1 MDCIDGMKL
10 IEDESIDLVV
20 TDPPYGI
27 EYQNN
32 YTLRKHNKIYGD
44 NKIDYLS
51 MGKECYRVLK
61 NNSHAYFFT
70 RFDVYP
76 YHYVQLKKIGFNIK
90 NVLVIEKGHIGG
102 GCDLDGGFANNC
114 EWLIFCHKG
123 RRVFN
128 KTKLMKNTKPVGK
141 KTARHNNPAQEYKTR
156 FNSCWFGDR
165 YPKSTYNSSWQK
177 KNNMFHPTIK
187 NVECIKWLIQISSN
201 YGDLILDPFMGSGST
216 AVACMLTERNFIG
229 FEISGDYCKIAERRL
244 AQQSQVII

>member
-1 MDCIDGMKL
+1 LLEINKIHNMDCIDGMKL

-102 GCDLDGGFANNC
+102 GGDLDGGFANNC

-141 KTARHNNPAQEYKTR
+141 KQQ
-156 FNSCWFGDR
+156 G
-165 YPKSTYNSSWQK
+165 
-177 KNNMFHPTIK
+177 I
-187 NVECIKWLIQISSN
+187 IIQHRN
-201 YGDLILDPFMGSGST
+201 TKQDLIVVGLVIDTLKALIIHHGKKRII
-216 AVACMLTERNFIG
+216 CFILP
-229 FEISGDYCKIAERRL
+229 SKT
-244 AQQSQVII
+244 

>member
-1 MDCIDGMKL
+1 M
-10 IEDESIDLVV
+10 
-20 TDPPYGI
+20 P
-27 EYQNN
+27 
-32 YTLRKHNKIYGD
+32 
-44 NKIDYLS
+44 
-51 MGKECYRVLK
+51 
-61 NNSHAYFFT
+61 SHAYFFT

-102 GCDLDGGFANNC
+102 GGDLDGGFANNC

-141 KTARHNNPAQEYKTR
+141 KQQGIIIQHRNTKQDLIVVGLVIDTLKALIIHRGK
-156 FNSCWFGDR
+156 
-165 YPKSTYNSSWQK
+165 K

-229 FEISGDYCKIAERRL
+229 FEISGDYCRIAERRL
-244 AQQSQVII
+244 AQQSQIII